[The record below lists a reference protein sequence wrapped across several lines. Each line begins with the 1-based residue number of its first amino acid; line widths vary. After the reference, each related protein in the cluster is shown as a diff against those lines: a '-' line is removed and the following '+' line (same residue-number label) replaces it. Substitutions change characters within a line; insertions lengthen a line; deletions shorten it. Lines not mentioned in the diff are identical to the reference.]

1 MKKLFMVAIILM
13 VGVSSAMAQKNVIA
27 AGVNVNYGTEIKNVG
42 FGGKLQYGLTDA
54 IRSEVAFNYYLEKD
68 GLGLWDASVNVHYL
82 FDLGEKFKVYP
93 LVGLGYANCKTDWS
107 IGYDYDD
114 EDIESGSVSS
124 GEIMVNVGAGA
135 EYPLTN
141 NLSLGVECKYQI
153 ISNFNQLVPTLGL
166 TYKF

>member
-13 VGVSSAMAQKNVIA
+13 VGISSAMAQKNVIA

-82 FDLGEKFKVYP
+82 FDLGDKFKVYP
-93 LVGLGYANCKTDWS
+93 LVGLGYANCKADWS
-107 IGYDYDD
+107 IGYDYED

-124 GEIMVNVGAGA
+124 GEIMVNLGAGA

-141 NLSLGVECKYQI
+141 KLSLGLECKYQI
-153 ISNFNQLVPTLGL
+153 INNFNQLVPTLGL